1 VDVHDTTDRA
11 MAWFASSQ
19 KSGVPITLTNVQTEI
34 IPLPNQKEEQ
44 YAEGLV
50 NMGSYQVSRG
60 TLPGYSHQL
69 LLLDLPRCCELGAS
83 SAGLR
88 FEALPRSLA

>member
-1 VDVHDTTDRA
+1 

-50 NMGSYQVSRG
+50 NMGSYQVSVV
-60 TLPGYSHQL
+60 LPGYSHQSGVGCAPL
-69 LLLDLPRCCELGAS
+69 L
-83 SAGLR
+83 
-88 FEALPRSLA
+88 

>member
-1 VDVHDTTDRA
+1 

-50 NMGSYQVSRG
+50 NMGSYQVSRVCA
-60 TLPGYSHQL
+60 PI
-69 LLLDLPRCCELGAS
+69 
-83 SAGLR
+83 
-88 FEALPRSLA
+88 